1 MQRLEEEFVM
11 EFTIDISIPEI
22 YFEEMLKFIQREFLF
37 RNPIIFKNIK
47 IFEKEGK
54 KCLSFII
61 IKPGTDQYVNVELEA
76 KIPINVKVSS
86 IYKEL
91 IEEIYE
97 ELRENL
103 IINIEWFQ
111 EKIRRAAIYFA
122 WIEGK
127 EVIPE
132 ASLSMKKK
140 AYTNIFTRDMITFY
154 ILSIIISIIV
164 FSLFSFYAPIIILIF
179 QFSILFFS
187 DRIALRIGEWII
199 DSKNKYIHFIEY
211 YLSIEELREFRE
223 KYDIEIIRKIKREIY
238 EKTLAIGKKIDCE
251 IAQETLSK
259 YGIKCV
265 PERMKAKVINVYEL
279 VEKASK
285 KINVKMPKIVI
296 LNTMIPNAAATGISP
311 NRSTILITTGLLI
324 RLEEEEILSVIGHE
338 LGHLKGRDPLILFC
352 LSSIEYLLRLYVF
365 LPFYI
370 LFPFFYLMIA
380 LGIVY
385 FIAKFFE
392 ARADLIS
399 AIKLGEAKKLAE
411 ALRKIGFYRLQ
422 YERIPFYRFQ
432 EWISWDPHPP
442 LYFRIKR
449 LEKLSKEKREIKYPL
464 IESIKDV
471 INGFLSTF

>member
-1 MQRLEEEFVM
+1 MQRLEEEFIM
-11 EFTIDISIPEI
+11 EFTIDVNIPEI
-22 YFEEMLKFIQREFLF
+22 YFEEMLKFIQREFLS
-37 RNPIIFKNIK
+37 RNPILFKNIK
-47 IFEKEGK
+47 IFEKEEI

-61 IKPGTDQYVNVELEA
+61 VKPGTDQYVNVELEA
-76 KIPINVKVSS
+76 KIPINVKISS
-86 IYKEL
+86 IHKEL

-103 IINIEWFQ
+103 IINIELFQ

-122 WIEGK
+122 WIEGR

-154 ILSIIISIIV
+154 ILSIIISVIV

-199 DSKNKYIHFIEY
+199 DSKNKHIHFIEY

-265 PERMKAKVINVYEL
+265 PERMKAKIINVYEL

-311 NRSTILITTGLLI
+311 NKGTILITTGLLI

-449 LEKLSKEKREIKYPL
+449 LEKLSKERREIKYPL

>member
-1 MQRLEEEFVM
+1 MQRLEEKFLK
-11 EFTIDISIPEI
+11 EFTIDINIPEI
-22 YFEEMLKFIQREFLF
+22 YFEEMLKFIQREFLS
-37 RNPIIFKNIK
+37 RNPILFTNVK
-47 IFEKEGK
+47 IFEKGGIK
-54 KCLSFII
+54 FLSFII
-61 IKPGTDQYVNVELEA
+61 VKPGTDQYLNVELEA

-86 IYKEL
+86 MYKEL
-91 IEEIYE
+91 IEEICE

-103 IINIEWFQ
+103 IINIELFQ

-127 EVIPE
+127 EIVPE
-132 ASLSMKKK
+132 ATLSKRKK

-154 ILSIIISIIV
+154 ILSIIVSIIV
-164 FSLFSFYAPIIILIF
+164 FSLFSFYAPIIILFF
-179 QFSILFFS
+179 QFSILLFS
-187 DRIALRIGEWII
+187 DRIVLRIGEWII
-199 DSKNKYIHFIEY
+199 DSRNKHIHFIEY
-211 YLSIEELREFRE
+211 YLSIEELREFRK
-223 KYDIEIIRKIKREIY
+223 KYDIETIKKIKEEIY
-238 EKTLAIGKKIDCE
+238 EKTLAIGKGISCE
-251 IAQETLSK
+251 IAQETLFK
-259 YGIKCV
+259 YGIKCA

-296 LNTMIPNAAATGISP
+296 MNTMIPNAAATGISP
-311 NRSTILITTGLLI
+311 NRSAILITTGLLI
-324 RLEEEEILSVIGHE
+324 RLEEKEILSVIGHE
-338 LGHLKGRDPLILFC
+338 LGHLKGRDPLILFS

-370 LFPFFYLMIA
+370 FFPFIYLMIA

-399 AIKLGEAKKLAE
+399 AIKLGEAKTLAE

-442 LYFRIKR
+442 LYFRIRR
-449 LEKLSKEKREIKYPL
+449 LERLSKEKKEIKYPL
-464 IESIKDV
+464 MESIKDV

>member
-1 MQRLEEEFVM
+1 MQRLEELFVK
-11 EFTIDISIPEI
+11 EFTIDVSIPEI
-22 YFEEMLKFIQREFLF
+22 YFEEMLKFIQREFLS
-37 RNPIIFKNIK
+37 RNPILFTNIK
-47 IFEKEGK
+47 IFEKEGI

-61 IKPGTDQYVNVELEA
+61 VKPGTEQYINVELEA
-76 KIPINVKVSS
+76 KVPINVRISS
-86 IYKEL
+86 INKEL
-91 IEEIYE
+91 IEEVYE
-97 ELRENL
+97 ELRDNL

-111 EKIRRAAIYFA
+111 EKIRKTAIYFA

-132 ASLSMKKK
+132 KSLSIKKK

-154 ILSIIISIIV
+154 ILSIIVSIIV

-179 QFSILFFS
+179 QFSILLFS

-199 DSKNKYIHFIEY
+199 DSRNKNIHFIEY
-211 YLSIEELREFRE
+211 YLSIEELKEFRE

-238 EKTLAIGKKIDCE
+238 EKTLMIGKGINCE
-251 IAQETLSK
+251 VAQETLSK

-265 PERMKAKVINVYEL
+265 PERMKAKIINVYEL

-285 KINVKMPKIVI
+285 KINVKMPKIAI
-296 LNTMIPNAAATGISP
+296 MNTMIPNAAATGISP
-311 NRSTILITTGLLI
+311 NKGTILITTGLLI
-324 RLEEEEILSVIGHE
+324 RLEEKEILSVIGHE

-370 LFPFFYLMIA
+370 FFPFIYLAIA

-399 AIKLGEAKKLAE
+399 AIKLGEAKTLAE

-422 YERIPFYRFQ
+422 YERVPFYRFQ

-442 LYFRIKR
+442 LYFRIRR
-449 LEKLSKEKREIKYPL
+449 LERLSKEKREIKYPL